1 MMTIGHSTLPLEVFV
16 QALKDNGCQLLID
29 VRSIPRSR
37 HNPQFEQPTL
47 FAALEAAG
55 ICRRLEKGTGRPH
68 GIPAKTASTLAGET
82 RAFAA
87 MPTTCKR
94 RSSLVQID
102 WLMALPNLD
111 ATTVM
116 CAEAV
121 PWRCHRSL
129 IGDAV
134 LARGGSVEDIFVPAT
149 GKSFRKPHELT
160 KFARIEG
167 QRVWYPAPEDETN
180 PRLFD

>member
-1 MMTIGHSTLPLEVFV
+1 MMTIGHSTLPLEVFIE
-16 QALKDNGCQLLID
+16 ALKDNGCGRLID
-29 VRSIPRSR
+29 VRTIPRSR

-55 ICRRLEKGTGRPH
+55 IAPLWRNALGG
-68 GIPAKTASTLAGET
+68 
-82 RAFAA
+82 
-87 MPTTCKR
+87 R
-94 RSSLVQID
+94 RSPRKGSINRGWRNESFRGYADYMQTPEFSAQID
-102 WLMALPNLD
+102 WLMTLADLD
-111 ATTVM
+111 AAAIM

-134 LARGGSVEDIFVPAT
+134 LARGGTVEDIFVPVN
-149 GKSFRKPHELT
+149 GRSFRKPHELT

-167 QRVWYPAPEDETN
+167 QRVWYPSPEEEAS